1 MIFKGIQKVF
11 QWNHQGHTKYKWE
24 LSTKEVSKKRINE
37 IVGYL
42 ENEIN
47 WQVISYTERQQDR
60 ERQRDRKIG
69 EEKDHIANV
78 TNKKSYILFRK

>member
-1 MIFKGIQKVF
+1 MRIEHKRSIKNKKN
-11 QWNHQGHTKYKWE
+11 QWN
-24 LSTKEVSKKRINE
+24 
-37 IVGYL
+37 GYL